1 MAYVLKKI
9 MIEKILK
16 KTYQFFYHIIENI
29 RKKKIIYQFDNNHL
43 NLNNKKIINKDH
55 AKLASDGILY
65 LDNFIKESDVK
76 RFSKNL
82 NYESKNRNY
91 RISNLII
98 KKNSL
103 IDKILKNKKI
113 QNVLKFY
120 IGNNVKLD
128 FIEVG
133 RIQLNQKEKSIS
145 ENWHYDTV
153 GKRIKIFIYLN
164 SNKNI
169 STDYILSSNQILKRN
184 FTTKGSRYKNLS
196 ILNNNKIFK
205 AYPKIGS
212 IFIFDTN
219 GIHRGNYRNDKKN
232 NLNEY
237 RDMIQL
243 EFSDKN
249 KSNKLQSIGID
260 SIGVRNIFFSNDLE
274 TKNYLLDKNCI
285 VTFENSDFI
294 FYDKSFSS

>member
-1 MAYVLKKI
+1 
-9 MIEKILK
+9 MIEKIFK
-16 KTYQFFYHIIENI
+16 KIYHFFNDIIENI
-29 RKKKIIYQFDNNHL
+29 KKKKIIYQFDKDYI
-43 NLNNKKIINKDH
+43 NLSKKKVTNKDH
-55 AKLASDGILY
+55 IKLASDGILY
-65 LDNFIKESDVK
+65 FENFINESDIK
-76 RFSKNL
+76 KFSKNL
-82 NYESKNRNY
+82 NFESKNRNY
-91 RISNLII
+91 KVSNLII

-113 QNVLKFY
+113 QNILKFY
-120 IGNNVKLD
+120 IGKNVKLD

-133 RIQLNQKEKSIS
+133 RIKYIQKKKSIS
-145 ENWHYDTV
+145 EKWHYDTV

-184 FTTKGSRYKNLS
+184 FTTKGSRFENSS
-196 ILNNNKIFK
+196 ILNNNNKIFK

-219 GIHRGNYRNDKKN
+219 GIHRGNYRNNKKID
-232 NLNEY
+232 LNEY
-237 RDMIQL
+237 RDTIQL

-249 KSNKLQSIGID
+249 KSNKLQLIGVD
-260 SIGVRNIFFSNDLE
+260 SIGVRNIFFSSDLE

-285 VTFENSDFI
+285 ATFENSDLI
-294 FYDKSFSS
+294 FYDRNFSN

>member
-1 MAYVLKKI
+1 
-9 MIEKILK
+9 MIEKIFK
-16 KTYQFFYHIIENI
+16 KIYHFFNDIIENI
-29 RKKKIIYQFDNNHL
+29 KKKRIIYQFDKSHL
-43 NLNNKKIINKDH
+43 RLSNKKVTNKDH
-55 AKLASDGILY
+55 IKLASDGVLY
-65 LDNFIKESDVK
+65 FENFIKKSDVK

-82 NYESKNRNY
+82 TYKNKIRNY
-91 RISNLII
+91 KISNLII

-113 QNVLKFY
+113 HNILKFY
-120 IGNNVKLD
+120 IGKNVKLD

-133 RIQLNQKEKSIS
+133 RIKSNQKKKSIS
-145 ENWHYDTV
+145 EKWHYDTV

-184 FTTKGSRYKNLS
+184 FTTKGSRFENSS
-196 ILNNNKIFK
+196 ILNNNNKIFK

-219 GIHRGNYRNDKKN
+219 GIHRGNYRDNKKID
-232 NLNEY
+232 LNEY
-237 RDMIQL
+237 RDTIQL

-249 KSNKLQSIGID
+249 KSNKLQSIGVD

-285 VTFENSDFI
+285 TKFENSDLI
-294 FYDKSFSS
+294 FYDKNFSN

>member
-1 MAYVLKKI
+1 MIQKIFKKI
-9 MIEKILK
+9 
-16 KTYQFFYHIIENI
+16 YDFFYYKVENI
-29 RKKKIIYQFDNNHL
+29 RKKKIIYQFDKEYQ
-43 NLNNKKIINKDH
+43 NLNKKKPIDKDYI
-55 AKLASDGILY
+55 KLESDGILY
-65 LDNFIKESDVK
+65 LENFIKESDIK

-82 NYESKNRNY
+82 NFTHKNRNY
-91 RISNLII
+91 RISNQII

-113 QNVLKFY
+113 QNILKLY

-133 RIQLNQKEKSIS
+133 RIKFNQKEKSIS
-145 ENWHYDTV
+145 EKWHYDAV
-153 GKRIKIFIYLN
+153 GRRIKIFIYLN

-169 STDYILSSNQILKRN
+169 STDYVLSSNHTIKKD
-184 FTTKGSRYKNLS
+184 FTTKGSRYENSS
-196 ILNNNKIFK
+196 ILNNNNKIFK

-212 IFIFDTN
+212 IIIFDTN

-232 NLNEY
+232 KSNEY
-237 RDMIQL
+237 RDTIQL

-249 KSNKLQSIGID
+249 KSNKLQSIGVD

-285 VTFENSDFI
+285 ATFENSDLI
-294 FYDKSFSS
+294 FYDRNFSNYNV

>member
-1 MAYVLKKI
+1 MYF
-9 MIEKILK
+9 E
-16 KTYQFFYHIIENI
+16 
-29 RKKKIIYQFDNNHL
+29 
-43 NLNNKKIINKDH
+43 
-55 AKLASDGILY
+55 
-65 LDNFIKESDVK
+65 NFIKESDVK

-82 NYESKNRNY
+82 NYKSKNRNY
-91 RISNLII
+91 KISNLII
-98 KKNSL
+98 QKNSL

-113 QNVLKFY
+113 QNILKFY

-133 RIQLNQKEKSIS
+133 RIKFNQKKKSIS

-164 SNKNI
+164 SNNNI

-184 FTTKGSRYKNLS
+184 FTTKGSRYENSS
-196 ILNNNKIFK
+196 ILNNNKKIFK

-237 RDMIQL
+237 RDTIQL

-249 KSNKLQSIGID
+249 KSNKLQSIGVD
-260 SIGVRNIFFSNDLE
+260 SIGVRNIFFSSDLE
-274 TKNYLLDKNCI
+274 TNNYLLDRNCI
-285 VTFENSDFI
+285 ATFENSDFV
-294 FYDKSFSS
+294 FYDKSFSN